1 MVALALNVCLRYIY
15 GTLQHSDPC
24 RRGCRA
30 EYGRYDDTSTRI
42 LDGLAVRLARLSAT
56 SRHDASL
63 GLVSEVVA
71 SLWCCIRCRQS
82 CCGCGVA
89 VMRRVQCKTVAQINQ
104 QTNCQA
110 GKVAL
115 CLPTRR
121 DKRSCSVTADRD
133 HLAYTGIYNCTGTSS
148 RDRDRSIH
156 LHTLTF
162 DCVSDKRTQIQERQ
176 NKHSTR
182 SVLAHTA
189 SRHLQ
194 RQLVA
199 IACLSDP
206 SRSSRCYSSGT
217 RIDQQEPGP

>member
-1 MVALALNVCLRYIY
+1 VQPRACLGRLPQQHCQHGTVGRGTPGGTACVHELLYTVYDMVALALNVCLRYVY
-15 GTLQHSDPC
+15 STLQHSDPC

-176 NKHSTR
+176 NKHSRT
-182 SVLAHTA
+182 T
-189 SRHLQ
+189 
-194 RQLVA
+194 
-199 IACLSDP
+199 
-206 SRSSRCYSSGT
+206 
-217 RIDQQEPGP
+217 E